1 MTISLIAII
10 TATLVSYVAGS
21 LWYLALGAPWRKA
34 LGWVETGVA
43 YKPPVPA
50 LVVAFVGQLA
60 MAIALGGL
68 FSHLGFS
75 GVRPGLILGAG
86 LWLGLV
92 LPTLA
97 VNVVFQQRN
106 PMLIAIDGGH
116 WLLILAILGGVI
128 GAFS

>member
-1 MTISLIAII
+1 MPASRLKSSLARCGGVPLPGE
-10 TATLVSYVAGS
+10 ANGVLRSRGR
-21 LWYLALGAPWRKA
+21 PWVQ
-34 LGWVETGVA
+34 VETAAASFGQGVSTTT
-43 YKPPVPA
+43 
-50 LVVAFVGQLA
+50 LQLA